1 MSEIE
6 TSRVQVLERFLD
18 LTAHRQGLIAS
29 NISNIDTPGF
39 RTRDLDF
46 RQEIL
51 KVLQSPG
58 EKSNPLPQEVKGLM
72 ERPDGNNVNLD
83 REGLLLAQTQLQFRM
98 GISLIKDEF
107 HRIQMAIEEG
117 K

>member
-1 MSEIE
+1 MSGVD
-6 TSRVQVLERFLD
+6 TKRVEVLEHFLD

-46 RQEIL
+46 RQEVL
-51 KVLQSPG
+51 KMLQSPTD
-58 EKSNPLPQEVKGLM
+58 KPKPLPREVKNLM

-98 GISLIKDEF
+98 GIQLIKEEF